1 MIHDHRDDEDGED
14 GPDECCC
21 CACFENSISQ
31 FCSDGD
37 TEIPMTL
44 MAASLR
50 MTGSKAFRNSMGLWS
65 LKERLRFQVSGYVT
79 VEIQK
84 PGQAYPMILH
94 RVLSGHGCNVE
105 GPPG

>member
-1 MIHDHRDDEDGED
+1 
-14 GPDECCC
+14 
-21 CACFENSISQ
+21 
-31 FCSDGD
+31 
-37 TEIPMTL
+37 MTL

-65 LKERLRFQVSGYVT
+65 LKERLRFQVSRYVS

-94 RVLSGHGCNVE
+94 RVLMHFFGVVMGAMLK
-105 GPPG
+105 GLRDKPPTAATRTTTTTSYFY